1 MESTELIFQS
11 RDGIHKADLSTT
23 WWNPQSWSSNHVTES
38 TELIFQP
45 RDGIHKADDTFIAR
59 NDDPQYSVKHIY
71 L

>member
-1 MESTELIFQS
+1 M
-11 RDGIHKADLSTT
+11 
-23 WWNPQSWSSNHVTES
+23 ES

-45 RDGIHKADDTFIAR
+45 RDGIHKADDTFIAL